1 MCPPRSSSRMQGTIH
16 EVAWQRCLELD
27 LSLCGQNGGL
37 WRRPEPPPA
46 IPAAE
51 SALGLRPRIAL
62 SSAQVLPEW
71 ITSTSPR
78 NDFSSNGDYP
88 LNFVSHW
95 KGSPQTSLSPTLT
108 RHRAG
113 KECPRDCAVCDKQP
127 KKGNRNSSP
136 LCSTT

>member
-1 MCPPRSSSRMQGTIH
+1 MQGTIH

-62 SSAQVLPEW
+62 SSAQVLTEW

-95 KGSPQTSLSPTLT
+95 KGSPQ
-108 RHRAG
+108 R
-113 KECPRDCAVCDKQP
+113 
-127 KKGNRNSSP
+127 
-136 LCSTT
+136 